1 MKSPLYFLIEP
12 IDGKLYNDEKNG
24 IVTTTSV
31 EDHRFTQRLAK
42 VIQIPSDYDGVVSI
56 GDTVVVHH
64 NTFRIQ
70 YNNQGVPLPSKYHIK
85 DNLFFLEP
93 ELLYMVIK
101 DNKREAI
108 YPFCFVKPIVGE
120 VEYEG
125 VKEIENKGVLVY
137 GNSDLSRQGFES
149 GDVVFL
155 KKDSEY
161 EFEIFGEKLYMMK
174 SNRILAKE

>member
-12 IDGKLYNDEKNG
+12 IGGKLYNDEKNG

-42 VIQIPSDYDGVVSI
+42 VIQVPSNHDGIVNI

-93 ELLYMVIK
+93 DLLYMVIK
-101 DNKREAI
+101 
-108 YPFCFVKPIVGE
+108 E
-120 VEYEG
+120 V
-125 VKEIENKGVLVY
+125 I
-137 GNSDLSRQGFES
+137 
-149 GDVVFL
+149 
-155 KKDSEY
+155 
-161 EFEIFGEKLYMMK
+161 
-174 SNRILAKE
+174 